1 MRVKLIISPLEKKKY
16 RIIFENGKKIDFGA
30 KGYEHFT
37 DGHKDT
43 KRQHNYLARHYKR
56 ENWLDPYTA
65 GFWSKW
71 LLWSRPDMND
81 AISDIKKIFNIE
93 IYA

>member
-1 MRVKLIISPLEKKKY
+1 MRVKLIISPLAKKKY
-16 RIIFENGKKIDFGA
+16 RVIFENGKKIDFGA
-30 KGYEHFT
+30 KGYEDYT
-37 DGHKDT
+37 TSKDPI
-43 KRQHNYLARHYKR
+43 KQKNYLARHYKR

-65 GFWSKW
+65 GFWAKW
-71 LLWSRPDMND
+71 LLWSRPDIND